1 MGFLLP
7 DQPLFTLD
15 EWLATDVG
23 GLGLLRAQQ
32 YGPDATIE
40 EIEAGGL
47 RGRGGAGFP
56 TGQKWSTIRSSAGWR
71 PAVVC
76 NAAEG
81 EPGTAKDRAL
91 MRSNPYQLI
100 EGLMIAAFA
109 IGAQEAYLAL
119 KSTFVD
125 EIDAVLRATTEMQ
138 QAGMCQDCSIA
149 IVRGPSDYLYGEESA
164 MLEVIEG
171 KDALPR
177 VLPPYLHGLFATTP
191 QEGWEAG
198 PGAVSIGDPNPTL
211 VNNVETLSNVP
222 HILARGATWFRGF
235 GTPDSPGTIVTTVS
249 GDVRQPGVAEIE
261 LGTPLRTVIDEVGG
275 GVESGRRVKAVL
287 SGVSNAVITG
297 DELRTPLSYE
307 AFTSVGSGLGAAGF
321 LVFDDTACI
330 VEVARQCSAF
340 LAAESCGQCPP
351 CKQGSIEITRLLGQ
365 IESGVASDLELGQL
379 QARLTS
385 VTDSNRC
392 YLGTEEQRLVSS
404 VLEKYADELVLHLDL
419 RRCPRPRPLVLP
431 MRAEVPPTVRVPA
444 TGHTP
449 AA

>member
-7 DQPLFTLD
+7 DSPLSTLD

-23 GLGLLRAQQ
+23 GLGLLLAQQ
-32 YGPDATIE
+32 YGPEATIE
-40 EIEAGGL
+40 EIEAAGL

-56 TGQKWSTIRSSAGWR
+56 TGRKWSTIRASAGRR

-91 MRSNPYQLI
+91 MRANPYQLV
-100 EGLMIAAFA
+100 EGLIVAAFA
-109 IGAQEAYLAL
+109 IGAQEAYVAL
-119 KSTFVD
+119 KATFVE

-138 QAGMCQDCSIA
+138 QAGICRDCTIT

-235 GTPDSPGTIVTTVS
+235 GTVDSPGTIVTTVS
-249 GDVRQPGVAEIE
+249 GDVQQPGVAEVE
-261 LGTPLRTVIDEVGG
+261 LGTPLRTVIDDVGG

-287 SGVSNAVITG
+287 SGVSSAVITG
-297 DELRTPLSYE
+297 DELHTPLSYE
-307 AFTSVGSGLGAAGF
+307 AFASIGSGLGAAGF
-321 LVFDDTACI
+321 LVFDDYACM

-340 LAAESCGQCPP
+340 LATESCGQCPP
-351 CKQGSIEITRLLGQ
+351 CKQGSTEITGLLGL
-365 IESGVASDLELGQL
+365 IEGGVASDLELGQL
-379 QARLTS
+379 QAWLAS

-392 YLGTEEQRLVSS
+392 YLGTEVQQLVSS
-404 VLEKYADELVLHLDL
+404 VLQKFADEVVLHVDL
-419 RRCPRPRPLVLP
+419 GRCPRPRPLVVP
-431 MRAEVPPTVRVPA
+431 MRAEVPPTVRVPGA
-444 TGHTP
+444 PVG
-449 AA
+449 